1 MGTYDVKWH
10 AYEQAMKADPAWQKL
25 SKAEKAEQFGRYAQG
40 LQHDQIKAANKARGQ
55 ELSIMFANERQ
66 AKQALDAAEKASQGT
81 TSVTASQIDNMFGI
95 GDKSGI
101 NRNSLQGM
109 YSDLFGRGEQ
119 VPMHNYNL
127 VNKPTKI
134 TASSIDE
141 ALRIPTGKTNANHAE
156 MQDVY
161 NNLFGRGE
169 QVPMH
174 GYNLVTDPSNVTAA
188 TIDDA
193 LGINRNIG
201 GNHAEM
207 EDVYKNLFGKG
218 EQVPMHGY
226 NLVTDPAKVSASQI
240 DEALGIGVDN
250 HVLRGLN
257 TDYRH
262 LEALSDYKHALG
274 DKLAKPTEFSPE
286 ILDDLTGH
294 GVNKELDAMGD
305 YYRALEKTDDVA
317 GKINWGKVG
326 KWAGIAA
333 LAVGAAALI
342 GWGISKLCKKDE
354 AAAEET
360 KPEETVVTPDT
371 PEEVVEPTPVEPEVP
386 VVPVPVEP
394 EEPVAPEVPVEPEVP
409 TEYAAQRGDGIW
421 HIAERHL
428 KDKFANEPEN
438 FENLTTS
445 EKNKMILEETLRIA
459 ELNNYEL
466 VERVINGKKQIV
478 PNPTLKPGDIVKV

>member
-40 LQHDQIKAANKARGQ
+40 LQYDQIKAANKARGQ
-55 ELSIMFANERQ
+55 ELSIMIAQDRQ
-66 AKQALDAAEKASQGT
+66 AKQE
-81 TSVTASQIDNMFGI
+81 
-95 GDKSGI
+95 
-101 NRNSLQGM
+101 M
-109 YSDLFGRGEQ
+109 YE
-119 VPMHNYNL
+119 
-127 VNKPTKI
+127 
-134 TASSIDE
+134 
-141 ALRIPTGKTNANHAE
+141 
-156 MQDVY
+156 
-161 NNLFGRGE
+161 NLFA
-169 QVPMH
+169 QVDD
-174 GYNLVTDPSNVTAA
+174 VTTP
-188 TIDDA
+188 
-193 LGINRNIG
+193 
-201 GNHAEM
+201 
-207 EDVYKNLFGKG
+207 K
-218 EQVPMHGY
+218 Y

-317 GKINWGKVG
+317 GKINWGKIG

-360 KPEETVVTPDT
+360 KPEETKPEETVVITDT

-386 VVPVPVEP
+386 VVPVPEEP
-394 EEPVAPEVPVEPEVP
+394 EEPVAPVEPEEPTQPEIP
-409 TEYAAQRGDGIW
+409 TEYAVQRGDGIW

-428 KDKFANEPEN
+428 KDKFANEPEK

-445 EKNKMILEETLRIA
+445 EKNKMITAETIRIA
-459 ELNNYEL
+459 KLNNYEL
-466 VERVINGKKQIV
+466 VEKEINGRKDIY
-478 PNPTLKPGDIVKV
+478 PDPTLKPGDIVKV